1 MLDKNSESHVHV
13 EAIEEPPPP
22 GKSIAFGLERMG
34 LIAVKAPILS
44 MIILAVLIVAAIFGI
59 YRIKIDDSL
68 SQLFRSDSK
77 DYKQYEAV
85 TKRFPATEF
94 DVLVVVEGKT
104 LLARENLEKIRDMV
118 TDLQLV
124 EGVRGLVSLFS
135 ARQAPEPGKLPAA
148 LFPPELP
155 QGAAYDKFVET
166 VKTNEIIRG
175 KLLSEDGTLALIVLS
190 LEPSVVSSND
200 LGKVVGEMR
209 KIMADDLSG
218 SGLNAQL
225 SGVPVMQLEIR
236 NAVKRDGLTYNIL
249 GILAGCIIAIIFF
262 RKISFMV
269 VAAFPPIIAI
279 LLALGGLGWAGFNL
293 NMFLNVMT
301 PLIMVISFSDS
312 MQLTFAA
319 RDRLIAG
326 QDKLTAFTNAVL
338 VVGPAC
344 VLTHGT
350 AGISFIALQFSDSEL
365 IRKFGEAGLA
375 ATIIALIAVLSL
387 VPVFGVLF
395 VRNEKIFAVK
405 FQSADAGVQALRN
418 FCYWIA
424 VRMVGRPGLFS
435 LLAVLLVAGL
445 GFIYA
450 TLEPRYRLADQ
461 VPDKRQAVA
470 ASSRLDAKLTG
481 ANPIDVLIEFPKG
494 ASLYAP
500 DTLKTIAEVHAMVEK
515 SAGVGNVWSLETL
528 RRWLAEK
535 AGSNDVA
542 TLKEYVSVIPEHL
555 VRRFISAD
563 QDAVV
568 VSGRVPDL
576 DSSEILPVIDKLDKA
591 LDKVRAEH
599 PGFEIAVTG
608 LSAIAARNSA
618 NMISKLNHGLTI
630 EFLLVAI
637 FIGLAFRS
645 VVVMFSCILPG
656 IFPVVAS
663 GTVLWILG
671 EGLQFASVVALTVS
685 FGLGLSATIHFLNR
699 LRLES
704 KPGITSGTGGRA
716 RHRAGRSGA
725 DPDHGGAGLRPR
737 RHRVL
742 RPAVAAAVRLAQRVL
757 DDRSP
762 GRGSLH
768 PAADLD
774 VPDQPVGKDSRRQ
787 SRQACGMTSLLNNS
801 GCQTTRGCRPTAAE
815 EGLRNDVC
823 RISCS
828 PCGRCRRLPRRRAH
842 LSFLSHRADPDAGLA
857 GRRAARGRG
866 GVPNLPAAAT
876 GALPS
881 RIEEARPRP
890 ASACGGVRPISL
902 SVEPGRR
909 REGRVCLR
917 ERHQGLGALSA
928 AALDLVRHRDL
939 RHPVGSIAGDAAR
952 MARQ

>member
-1 MLDKNSESHVHV
+1 MLEKNSESRVHV
-13 EAIEEPPPP
+13 GAIEEPRP
-22 GKSIAFGLERMG
+22 GTSIAFGLERIG

-44 MIILAVLIVAAIFGI
+44 CVILLVLMVAAIFGI
-59 YRIKIDDSL
+59 ERIKIDDSL
-68 SQLFRSDSK
+68 SQLFRSNSK

-104 LLARENLEKIRDMV
+104 LLARDNLEKMRDMV

-135 ARQAPEPGKLPAA
+135 ARQAPAPGKLPAA
-148 LFPPELP
+148 LFPSDLPE
-155 QGAAYDKFVET
+155 GAAYDKFIET

-190 LEPSVVSSND
+190 LEPEIVASNK
-200 LGKVVGEMR
+200 LTKAVGDIR

-249 GILAGCIIAIIFF
+249 GVLAGCIIAIIFF
-262 RKISFMV
+262 RKISFMII
-269 VAAFPPIIAI
+269 AAFPPIIAI
-279 LLALGGLGWAGFNL
+279 LLALGSLGWANFNL

-326 QDKLTAFTNAVL
+326 QDKYTAFRNAVM

-387 VPVFGVLF
+387 VPAFGVLL

-405 FQSADAGVQALRN
+405 FQGADAGVQMLRN

-424 VRMVGRPGLFS
+424 VRMVSRPGLFS
-435 LLAVLLVAGL
+435 LVAVIVVGGL
-445 GFIYA
+445 GIIYA
-450 TLEPRYRLADQ
+450 NLEPRYRLADQ

-470 ASSRLDAKLTG
+470 ASGRLDAKLTG

-500 DTLKTIAEVHAMVEK
+500 DTLKVIAEVHSTVEAA
-515 SAGVGNVWSLETL
+515 AGVGNVWSLETL

-535 AGSNDVA
+535 AGTTDVG
-542 TLKEYVSVIPEHL
+542 TLKQYVSVIPEHL
-555 VRRFISAD
+555 VRRFISAE

-576 DSSEILPVIDKLDKA
+576 DSSEILPVVEKLDHA

-618 NMISKLNHGLTI
+618 NMIEKLNRGLTV
-630 EFLLVAI
+630 EFALVAI

-645 VVVMFSCILPG
+645 AVVMFSCILPG
-656 IFPVVAS
+656 IFPVVLS
-663 GTVLWILG
+663 GTVLWLLG

-699 LRLES
+699 LRLER
-704 KPGITSGTGGRA
+704 KPGVGSALILTTVVLA
-716 RHRAGRSGA
+716 C
-725 DPDHGGAGLRPR
+725 GLVVTVFSDLPS
-737 RHRVL
+737 L
-742 RPAVAAAVRLAQRVL
+742 RLFGWLSAFSMVAALV
-757 DDRSP
+757 
-762 GRGSLH
+762 
-768 PAADLD
+768 ADLFI
-774 VPDQPVGKDSRRQ
+774 
-787 SRQACGMTSLLNNS
+787 L
-801 GCQTTRGCRPTAAE
+801 RPTAMFLINLSEKLRGTAGHAKPAE
-815 EGLRNDVC
+815 
-823 RISCS
+823 
-828 PCGRCRRLPRRRAH
+828 
-842 LSFLSHRADPDAGLA
+842 
-857 GRRAARGRG
+857 
-866 GVPNLPAAAT
+866 
-876 GALPS
+876 
-881 RIEEARPRP
+881 
-890 ASACGGVRPISL
+890 
-902 SVEPGRR
+902 
-909 REGRVCLR
+909 
-917 ERHQGLGALSA
+917 
-928 AALDLVRHRDL
+928 
-939 RHPVGSIAGDAAR
+939 
-952 MARQ
+952 